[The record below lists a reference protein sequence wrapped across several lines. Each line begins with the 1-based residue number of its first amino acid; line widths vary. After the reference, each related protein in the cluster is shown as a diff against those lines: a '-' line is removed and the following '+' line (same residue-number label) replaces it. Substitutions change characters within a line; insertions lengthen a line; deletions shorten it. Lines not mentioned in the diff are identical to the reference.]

1 MPDSSDQKITYLLE
15 MNDRSLLRG
24 RRVDV
29 PELEIRQV
37 KIACPELNWFLHQL
51 VGAAFRW
58 GGREAW
64 DKRRWKAYVD
74 RPQLETWVA
83 YVSGAPAG
91 YFELELQDDGSVR
104 IECFGLCP
112 PFFGKGLG
120 AHLLTIS
127 VERAWDMGATRVWL
141 STCSHDHEHALKN
154 YLRRGFQLVEETTG
168 PPNRVRESALFRSES
183 ATQDAC
189 D

>member
-1 MPDSSDQKITYLLE
+1 MPDSSDQKITYFLE

-91 YFELELQDDGSVR
+91 YFELELQDDGSVSVTTR
-104 IECFGLCP
+104 RESIKFGCP
-112 PFFGKGLG
+112 
-120 AHLLTIS
+120 AQLTIYHY
-127 VERAWDMGATRVWL
+127 VELPAY
-141 STCSHDHEHALKN
+141 SYSSS
-154 YLRRGFQLVEETTG
+154 ETTDEHK
-168 PPNRVRESALFRSES
+168 VSECMI
-183 ATQDAC
+183 A
-189 D
+189 